1 MVLSS
6 NMAGVCAVYAGMH
19 IHVCVWICVCE
30 MDANVCL
37 SICLSTVYM
46 GRASF
51 FFGKALDFH
60 DLACHNLHQV
70 F

>member
-1 MVLSS
+1 
-6 NMAGVCAVYAGMH
+6 MAGVCAVYAGMH
-19 IHVCVWICVCE
+19 MYMCAFECVCVMAV
-30 MDANVCL
+30 NVCAL
-37 SICLSTVYM
+37 YIWGEPL
-46 GRASF
+46 

>member
-19 IHVCVWICVCE
+19 IHVCVWMCVRDGCE
-30 MDANVCL
+30 CVFE
-37 SICLSTVYM
+37 YM
-46 GRASF
+46 SVHCIYGASLF

>member
-1 MVLSS
+1 
-6 NMAGVCAVYAGMH
+6 MAGVCAVYAGMH
-19 IHVCVWICVCE
+19 ENICVYG
-30 MDANVCL
+30 MNVCDGYECV
-37 SICLSTVYM
+37 SVHCIY
-46 GRASF
+46 GASLFFF